1 MSDSQ
6 EYPWNMYLIKNME
19 DIVVCSRFKVLN
31 SDNSSCFPAVEHVQ
45 VTFVETHRPPLKF
58 ISFQNNKHWYLI
70 HTWSDKALNRSF
82 VNRTLS
88 SLHEW
93 SCCHVISCYIMLSW
107 YLKCPFIFC
116 IFSYSCFYLLTYSP
130 EMEFKEFE
138 RWFKFKPRLKYGW
151 FHLKLYQMF
160 QDLSRRLI

>member
-58 ISFQNNKHWYLI
+58 ISFQNNKHWYLR
-70 HTWSDKALNRSF
+70 HTWSDKALNRTF
-82 VNRTLS
+82 VNRTFS

-93 SCCHVISCYIMLSW
+93 SC
-107 YLKCPFIFC
+107 YLKCPFIFIFC

-138 RWFKFKPRLKYGW
+138 PRFKSAKTRFK
-151 FHLKLYQMF
+151 
-160 QDLSRRLI
+160 LSAGLNLETFDTIHSGNNQI